1 MTHFIC
7 PVCRAPLARETKTWS
22 CTKGHGFDVARE
34 GYVNL
39 LLAQQRSSREPGDN
53 AEMIRARADFLQAG
67 HYAPLRAAVTD
78 ALRPLQSQDLL
89 DLGCGEGYYTD
100 AMRGVAAAV
109 TGLDISKPAIQRA
122 AKRYPGI
129 TWLVASGARLP
140 VADDSLDTVC
150 CLFTPL
156 HVAEMRRVLRTHGHV
171 LVVTPAADHL
181 WTLREK
187 LFDQI
192 QPHEPE
198 KFIEV
203 FGAGFELRNQQE
215 VRFPLQL
222 DAASLQ
228 PLLTMTPY
236 AWRAKPE
243 KRAALEQAAGLDTAA
258 AFTLLLLRK
267 T

>member
-7 PVCRAPLARETKTWS
+7 PVCRAPLASETKTWS
-22 CTKGHGFDVARE
+22 CAKGHGFDVARE

-39 LLAQQRSSREPGDN
+39 LLAQQKSSREPGDN
-53 AEMIRARADFLQAG
+53 AEMIQARADFLQAG

-78 ALRPLQSQDLL
+78 ALHPLQSQDLL

-140 VADDSLDTVC
+140 VADGSLDTVC

-156 HVAEMRRVLRTHGHV
+156 HVAEIQRTLKPRGHV
-171 LVVTPAADHL
+171 LMVTPAADHL

-187 LFDQI
+187 LFDDVQR
-192 QPHEPE
+192 HEPD
-198 KFIEV
+198 KFLPA
-203 FGAGFELRNQQE
+203 FGEEFELHQQAE
-215 VRFPLQL
+215 VRFALRLQ
-222 DAASLQ
+222 Q
-228 PLLTMTPY
+228 PDLRYLLMMTPY
-236 AWRAKPE
+236 AWKAKLD
-243 KRAALEQAAGLDTAA
+243 RRTAVEQVHELDTAA
-258 AFTLLLLRK
+258 AFRLMLLRRY
-267 T
+267 